1 MSPTP
6 IPAQASAPKAS
17 TFRFDLVAGLTAAAV
32 VLPKA
37 MAYASVAGLP
47 VAVGLYTACIPMAI
61 YALLGTSRV
70 LSVSSTTTIAILAG
84 TQLGLA
90 VPDGD
95 PARLVTATATLT
107 VLVGAALVAARL
119 LRLGFVANFISTP
132 VLTGFKAGIGLVIV
146 LDQVPKLLG
155 IHITKH
161 GFFFD
166 AVSVVNHLPE
176 TSTITLMVAL
186 ATFAVLIA
194 MERLWPRSPAPLVAV
209 AGGIAAAW
217 FLGLEKRGVSIVGLI
232 PQGFPSL
239 TLPDP
244 ALVELLLPGALGI
257 ALMSFTE
264 SIAAGRAFAHTD
276 DPQVNANRELLA
288 TGAAN
293 LGGALFGIMPA
304 GGGTS
309 QTAVVRAAGGQS
321 QLASLVTAGAALA
334 TMLFLAPILGLM
346 PNATLA
352 AVVIV
357 YSVGLIKPSEFRAI
371 RSVRTMEFRWALV
384 ACIGVLLLGT
394 LKGIVVAIIV
404 SMIGLASQ
412 SARPRVY
419 VIGRK
424 RGEDV
429 LRPLSPEHGDDET
442 FEGLLILRPEGRL
455 FFVNAQVVGQQI
467 QDLVAKYPAARIGAG
482 HEPRI
487 RHRVLGPANAERR
500 RAAHDRGRRR
510 GVAGRVESGSACG
523 GTKHRHRRTAWS
535 RAHAGQR
542 ARGDRALPVAEGDQ
556 RKRGRERVE
565 RQAEVTAPVVA
576 PGGRRF
582 EPCRA
587 RQHAVGVLATLDS
600 LYPFFERVAPL
611 DAIFGW
617 TRAGPRSS
625 RPCWSITP
633 SHDAEDHRPCRLR
646 PVGQART

>member
-1 MSPTP
+1 MKHHR
-6 IPAQASAPKAS
+6 ALQAS
-17 TFRFDLVAGLTAAAV
+17 TVRFDLVAGLTAAAV

-37 MAYASVAGLP
+37 MAYATVAGLP

-95 PARLVTATATLT
+95 PARLVAATATLT
-107 VLVGAALVAARL
+107 LLVGAALVAARL
-119 LRLGFVANFISTP
+119 LKLGFVANFISTP

-155 IHITKH
+155 IHITKQ

-166 AVSVVNHLPE
+166 AVNVVNHLPE
-176 TSTITLMVAL
+176 TSTITLTVAL

-194 MERLWPRSPAPLVAV
+194 MERLWPHSPAPLVAV

-217 FLGLEKRGVSIVGLI
+217 FLGLEKMGVSIVGLI

-239 TLPDP
+239 TLPEP
-244 ALVELLLPGALGI
+244 ALVEQLLFGALGI

-264 SIAAGRAFAHTD
+264 SIAAGRAFARSD
-276 DPQVNANRELLA
+276 DPPISANRELLA

-293 LGGALFGIMPA
+293 LGGALFGVMPA

-321 QLASLVTAGAALA
+321 QLASLVTAGTALA

-357 YSVGLIKPSEFRAI
+357 YSVGLIKPSEFLAI

-394 LKGIVVAIIV
+394 LRGIVVAIIV

-412 SARPRVY
+412 SAYPRVY

-455 FFVNAQVVGQQI
+455 FFLNAQGVAEQI
-467 QDLVAKYPAARIGAG
+467 QALVAKYQP
-482 HEPRI
+482 
-487 RHRVLGPANAERR
+487 RVLVLDMSRVSDIEYSALQMLTEGERR
-500 RAAHDRGRRR
+500 LT
-510 GVAGRVESGSACG
+510 ESGVEVWLA
-523 GTKHRHRRTAWS
+523 
-535 RAHAGQR
+535 
-542 ARGDRALPVAEGDQ
+542 ALNPGVLASVRNTDLDE
-556 RKRGRERVE
+556 RLGRERMLFNARMAIE
-565 RQAEVTAPVVA
+565 RYQSRQAT
-576 PGGRRF
+576 GGN
-582 EPCRA
+582 A
-587 RQHAVGVLATLDS
+587 AWSASSGS
-600 LYPFFERVAPL
+600 L
-611 DAIFGW
+611 
-617 TRAGPRSS
+617 T
-625 RPCWSITP
+625 
-633 SHDAEDHRPCRLR
+633 
-646 PVGQART
+646 